1 GGSTGGGATGGGR
14 DEGATEDDSTGPP
27 VTDDGGQDGATCKV
41 SPYGPFGGAKLE
53 VTGAFSKS
61 GDQYT
66 VKPSEYATFKCK
78 ELCGDVTVKETK
90 TRLTCSSQGSGV
102 FDKKLPICEVASGA
116 CLHYP
121 DSEEDKKQ
129 SCKWGNLRTAVLG
142 DRYVKS
148 DHYTV
153 KAQWRQVVPDGGVA
167 TYALPNAEYSDA
179 KLCGA
184 GAAAQKLP
192 AHTRTCTDGT
202 WTPPPTLECPPA
214 KCGDGSVKGKA
225 LCDEIDAKCVKTLR
239 DIHKGETLA
248 CLKTGNMC
256 LARCNK
262 EFGSETTV
270 CHIGCGKKW
279 RECKDGIKYNKDGFD
294 WTLFDETAAKAACS
308 RD

>member
-1 GGSTGGGATGGGR
+1 MLPRAIHN
-14 DEGATEDDSTGPP
+14 
-27 VTDDGGQDGATCKV
+27 
-41 SPYGPFGGAKLE
+41 KL
-53 VTGAFSKS
+53 
-61 GDQYT
+61 DN
-66 VKPSEYATFKCK
+66 
-78 ELCGDVTVKETK
+78 
-90 TRLTCSSQGSGV
+90 CSSKGS
-102 FDKKLPICEVASGA
+102 DKTPSVSGGLTTVSVTTPKPELKSCEFG
-116 CLHYP
+116 
-121 DSEEDKKQ
+121 D
-129 SCKWGNLRTAVLG
+129 LRTAVLG

-167 TYALPNAEYSDA
+167 TYSLPDTEYSDA

-202 WTPPPTLECPPA
+202 WTPPPTLECPLA